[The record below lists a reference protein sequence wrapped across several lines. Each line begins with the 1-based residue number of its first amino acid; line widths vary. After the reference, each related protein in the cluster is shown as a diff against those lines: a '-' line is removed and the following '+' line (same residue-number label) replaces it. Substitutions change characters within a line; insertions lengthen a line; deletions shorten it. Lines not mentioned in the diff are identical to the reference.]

1 MCGGKQAHQS
11 CCDEREMG
19 GTYHNKGRGV
29 PGIGRAKAP
38 KSTILWA
45 LVGVLAVYALIAQR
59 GTFSSG
65 DQGGTNQ
72 GRVVSSG
79 AVVRQSSD
87 LEEVRLWPAEGSRK
101 EAQTKPKERWTQK
114 KKAAG
119 GGRMLDHL
127 PHTYFDIEIAG
138 VPKGRI
144 VFALYRWVFRHRG
157 LPPPPVPETDSPFLL
172 SPSTATSPT
181 SLLRTS
187 GPFAR
192 GRRASFPRAPRARDK
207 RTGSRAGASTG

>member
-1 MCGGKQAHQS
+1 
-11 CCDEREMG
+11 MG

-65 DQGGTNQ
+65 DHGGTNQ

-114 KKAAG
+114 KKAGG
-119 GGRMLDHL
+119 GGR
-127 PHTYFDIEIAG
+127 
-138 VPKGRI
+138 
-144 VFALYRWVFRHRG
+144 
-157 LPPPPVPETDSPFLL
+157 
-172 SPSTATSPT
+172 
-181 SLLRTS
+181 
-187 GPFAR
+187 
-192 GRRASFPRAPRARDK
+192 
-207 RTGSRAGASTG
+207 